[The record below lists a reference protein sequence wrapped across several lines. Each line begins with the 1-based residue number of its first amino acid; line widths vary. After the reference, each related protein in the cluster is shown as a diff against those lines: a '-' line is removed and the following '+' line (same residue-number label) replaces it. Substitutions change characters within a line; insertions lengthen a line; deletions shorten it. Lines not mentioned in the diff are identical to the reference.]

1 MAPRGSV
8 KRALDMKSSWP
19 AGLVPPP
26 PPSKR
31 TAAPAPP
38 PLPDCLPAA
47 YVAAYVAAAPLLVIS
62 LALSPTN
69 FVKSDRSTMLQSQLA
84 S

>member
-26 PPSKR
+26 SKR

-38 PLPDCLPAA
+38 PLPECLPAA

>member
-47 YVAAYVAAAPLLVIS
+47 YVAAAPLLVIS